1 MKKIVSLIV
10 VAFVFSSCT
19 TDVKFNNP
27 GFQAYRDGV
36 LFRGVD
42 VKAYRSAASG
52 AITLVALAQDE
63 EVDLDLSNS
72 TLGTYYL
79 GTTNQNNKATYSST
93 FNNVSLAYETNVI
106 TGPVA
111 KMSSSMTSGGSGY
124 VADCVKNA
132 NGVFVASGSHQTT
145 GGTGSGLTL
154 SVITNDAG
162 TSNVVTAVKVA
173 SPGIGYKSGDLIT
186 ITGGGNNAKITVLN
200 VEGSNGEVQIT
211 EYLGDSI
218 SGNFK
223 FNAINATGNPLGGEQ
238 VNFQYGTFYK
248 VPVIPAP

>member
-1 MKKIVSLIV
+1 MKKIFSIIAI
-10 VAFVFSSCT
+10 AFALFSCT

-42 VKAYRSAASG
+42 VKAYKSTTSG
-52 AITLVALAQDE
+52 EVTLVALAQDE
-63 EVDLDLSNS
+63 EVNLNITNS

-79 GTTNQNNKATYSST
+79 GTTNQNNKATYSSS
-93 FNNVSLAYETNVI
+93 FNSIALAYATNVI
-106 TGPVA
+106 SGPVA
-111 KMSSSMTSGGSGY
+111 KMNSSMISGGSGY
-124 VADCVKNA
+124 VADCIKT
-132 NGVFVASGSHQTT
+132 NGVFVANGSHQTT
-145 GGTGSGLTL
+145 GGSGYGLTL
-154 SVITNDAG
+154 SVITNDNA

-186 ITGGGNNAKITVLN
+186 IVGGGNDAKIAVLN

-211 EYLGDSI
+211 EYNGDTI
-218 SGNFK
+218 SGSFK
-223 FNAINATGNPLGGEQ
+223 FNAINSNGNPSGGEQ

-248 VPVIPAP
+248 VPVLAAP